1 MLKNIKNYFSLCKL
15 LLWKVQDLL
24 AVLRIKQLEFKLFF
38 LAWGWQKG
46 QTLLMGWRMSPFTF
60 QCTYVTTTFT
70 AYGWRASF
78 LLQLLTCLRK
88 MQSVDIFSEACNFL
102 IPLDNLHVSPYFF
115 SKNLHCIFS
124 LFLLIFL
131 SPSPSSLTKFF
142 NNFSTIWSHVFNMNW
157 KHE

>member
-1 MLKNIKNYFSLCKL
+1 MIVWRNCFTICVLDNSSWSSTGCGFVREL
-15 LLWKVQDLL
+15 LLYWSVWWQCSWCVTGFGCLYIKLALL
-24 AVLRIKQLEFKLFF
+24 PRWVGVDACSS
-38 LAWGWQKG
+38 AAG
-46 QTLLMGWRMSPFTF
+46 
-60 QCTYVTTTFT
+60 VTS
-70 AYGWRASF
+70 WASF

-102 IPLDNLHVSPYFF
+102 IPLDNLHISPYFF